1 MNKIQLFINCLLSAA
16 LIALPAIAADPS
28 SQAPSFDEFVDV
40 RVVNLEAV
48 VTQKGE
54 RVEGLERDSFR
65 LLVDGQEVPI
75 EYFTEVRDGHAVR
88 SSDPSAAVPTVE
100 PGAQVG
106 TRYLVFVDD
115 YFAIPAYRNRAL
127 RELSGQLALLGP
139 EDRMAIVAFDGRQ
152 VKMLSSWTRSLVQL
166 QSALDEARE
175 RTAFGLQRQS
185 ERRRV
190 DNLARLADRGSLRF
204 FDPRFSSLTRSDLY
218 PLGGIDRSFEEE
230 LSWQV
235 SQVVQG
241 ATSALRA
248 FARPPGRKVML
259 LLSGG
264 WPAISLDSTSLV
276 GYGLRDFQ
284 VFNPLID
291 TANRLGYTLYPVDL
305 NSESGILESSAEYGG
320 LLEAELA
327 SNHRRVRDSW
337 EEDALY
343 YLAESTGGRAA
354 IDGARNRALERVIDD
369 TRSFYWLGFTPT
381 WNQDDRRHRVELE
394 ILGKGMKART
404 RDSFSD
410 LSVQSEITMMVE
422 SAQRFDLGLPGQ
434 GSLGVSFGQPTK
446 AGFKKVALPL
456 RLEIPLDQIRLLP
469 VAGGYSAKLE
479 LRVAA
484 TDDDGGSADI
494 PIVPVELRAEDTPAE
509 GGVAVFETQL
519 KLRSKP
525 HRLLLSLYDPASG
538 KLFSERVELAL

>member
-1 MNKIQLFINCLLSAA
+1 M
-16 LIALPAIAADPS
+16 
-28 SQAPSFDEFVDV
+28 
-40 RVVNLEAV
+40 
-48 VTQKGE
+48 
-54 RVEGLERDSFR
+54 
-65 LLVDGQEVPI
+65 
-75 EYFTEVRDGHAVR
+75 
-88 SSDPSAAVPTVE
+88 PTVE